1 MEVNIFDIKSEFLHF
16 VFAIKFSN
24 LTIDLF
30 NFVFEKNTEILFTTG
45 KFLKPSSSL

>member
-1 MEVNIFDIKSEFLHF
+1 MEVDIFDIKSEFLHF

-30 NFVFEKNTEILFTTG
+30 NFVFEKKHRNFIHNR
-45 KFLKPSSSL
+45 KIS